1 MRKILTGGIFFL
13 GIVSLP
19 VAMSPSQSKRA
30 PVPDYRN
37 DPRLETLRNFFH
49 QGDCPAEALAADF
62 LEASDAYDLD
72 WRLLPSLSFVET
84 TGGKTAR
91 NNNMFGWD
99 SGRAKFRSV
108 AAGIH
113 AVGYRLANSVAYRG
127 KKLEGALATY
137 NPNPDYVRA
146 VKSVMRSIAPA
157 E

>member
-1 MRKILTGGIFFL
+1 MRKFLTGGIFFL
-13 GIVSLP
+13 GVVSLP
-19 VAMSPSQSKRA
+19 VAMSPFQSQA
-30 PVPDYRN
+30 TPIPDYRD

-49 QGDCPAEALAADF
+49 QGDCPAEELAEVF
-62 LEASDAYDLD
+62 LEAADAYELD

-84 TGGKTAR
+84 TGGKAAR

-99 SGRAKFRSV
+99 SGRAKFDSL

-113 AVGYRLANSVAYRG
+113 RVGYQLANSYAYRG
-127 KKLEGALATY
+127 KKLDGLLATY
-137 NPNPDYVRA
+137 NPNPDYVRM